1 MGVLL
6 EINEV
11 YKDIGSAS
19 KIFSELI
26 DNKIY
31 EYQIYIDH
39 FDGIHIGLDP
49 VKLLDR
55 EDLSFLDTEVLYKN
69 DFILRMEEKYSL
81 PLDNFDIYFKIK
93 GIRRY
98 FTINRIKGLLF
109 FPFGRKYSN
118 IVQNTFVFKDG
129 YFVNGDTSLI
139 NLMYRLKT
147 IGFQDEFINNLKPYE
162 L

>member
-11 YKDIGSAS
+11 YKDIDSAS

-31 EYQIYIDH
+31 EYQIYIDR

-55 EDLSFLDTEVLYKN
+55 EDLSFLDTEVLYNN

-98 FTINRIKGLLF
+98 
-109 FPFGRKYSN
+109 Y
-118 IVQNTFVFKDG
+118 
-129 YFVNGDTSLI
+129 Y
-139 NLMYRLKT
+139 
-147 IGFQDEFINNLKPYE
+147 
-162 L
+162 